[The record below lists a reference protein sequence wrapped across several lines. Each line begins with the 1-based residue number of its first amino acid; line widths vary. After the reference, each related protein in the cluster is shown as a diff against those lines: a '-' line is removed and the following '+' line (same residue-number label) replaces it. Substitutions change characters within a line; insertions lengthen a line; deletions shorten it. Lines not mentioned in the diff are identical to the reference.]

1 MYAIKKLNTQ
11 DFQVTN
17 LEDHPKT
24 YNVLKSKAGY
34 YSCDCM
40 GYARQKDK
48 RKHKHCLMVKALEE
62 LQEFDS
68 IVIDESWKVVEAYS
82 MEEALSQLESF
93 MDEIVKG

>member
-48 RKHKHCLMVKALEE
+48 TKHKHC
-62 LQEFDS
+62 
-68 IVIDESWKVVEAYS
+68 
-82 MEEALSQLESF
+82 
-93 MDEIVKG
+93 

>member
-1 MYAIKKLNTQ
+1 
-11 DFQVTN
+11 
-17 LEDHPKT
+17 
-24 YNVLKSKAGY
+24 
-34 YSCDCM
+34 
-40 GYARQKDK
+40 
-48 RKHKHCLMVKALEE
+48 MVKALEE